1 MSQTL
6 GIHSIVSMPQ
16 IRPEARVQQ
25 TRVFWLIYIFEKGLS
40 LRLGRSSTLRDR
52 DIAIPVP
59 DMTSTSEIAYFGR
72 LKKMVE
78 LARLQG
84 KIYDQLYS
92 AAALVE
98 PQVTRTTR
106 ARSLASELEAH
117 TNSVEEREVC

>member
-16 IRPEARVQQ
+16 IRPETRVLQ

-40 LRLGRSSTLRDR
+40 LRLGRSSTLRDS
-52 DIAIPVP
+52 DITIPVP
-59 DMTSTSEIAYFGR
+59 DMTSTSEIGYFGR

-92 AAALVE
+92 PAALVE